1 MRTPELKPLRI
12 GEILDVSIKIYLR
25 NALTFMAMVA
35 IAVLPVMFIGTLA
48 LLSIAPDLSG
58 VVTESE
64 INAFVGGAIV
74 IAIIQFI
81 GGLIATGACFKGVGE
96 AYLGKTPRTGE
107 SVRFAAKK
115 AHSLLWILFLTLLFI
130 ALALFAAALPLA
142 LFAQGS
148 DAGAVILGI
157 AFLVVFAYLAVK
169 LSLGIAALLAEGL
182 RGTEAMVR
190 SWGLVTGR
198 WWATFAVLFVAIL
211 LIRIVGFI
219 FDLVFDPLI
228 TVEPGE
234 TITSLTGLIVWNQ
247 IVGFIVGVLTQPF
260 LSAVVAI
267 AYFDLR
273 VRKEGYDLE
282 LLARQIGEAPPTQPT
297 GPTTIEEPSSP
308 RLPPP
313 PPPPPFPTGRSPRM
327 PE

>member
-35 IAVLPVMFIGTLA
+35 MAVLPVMFIGTLA

-58 VVTESE
+58 VVTESDV
-64 INAFVGGAIV
+64 NAFVGGAIV
-74 IAIIQFI
+74 IAILQFI
-81 GGLIATGACFKGVGE
+81 GGLIATGACFKGVGDS
-96 AYLGKTPRTGE
+96 YLGKTPGAGE

-130 ALALFAAALPLA
+130 AIAMFAAALPLG
-142 LFAQGS
+142 LVAQGS
-148 DAGAVILGI
+148 EAGVII
-157 AFLVVFAYLAVK
+157 ATIVFLVLFTYLAVN
-169 LSLGIAALLAEGL
+169 LFFGIAALLAEGL
-182 RGTEAMVR
+182 PGTQAMVR
-190 SWGLVTGR
+190 SWGLVKGR
-198 WWATFAVLFVAIL
+198 WWATFAVLVVAFL
-211 LIRIVGFI
+211 LTQIVGFV

-234 TITSLTGLIVWNQ
+234 TITSLTGVIVWSQ

-260 LSAVVAI
+260 LAAVVAI

-282 LLARQIGEAPPTQPT
+282 LLARQIGEAPPAQPSEA
-297 GPTTIEEPSSP
+297 TTTEQHLSP
-308 RLPPP
+308 RRPPP
-313 PPPPPFPTGRSPRM
+313 PPPP
-327 PE
+327 E

>member
-12 GEILDVSIKIYLR
+12 GEILDVSLKIYLR

-64 INAFVGGAIV
+64 VNAFVGGAIV

-96 AYLGKTPRTGE
+96 SYLGKTPRTGE

-115 AHSLLWILFLTLLFI
+115 AHSLLWILFLTLLLI
-130 ALALFAAALPLA
+130 ALALFAAALPLG

-148 DAGAVILGI
+148 DVGAIIAVIAVLVLFTYLGVNL
-157 AFLVVFAYLAVK
+157 FF
-169 LSLGIAALLAEGL
+169 GIAALLAEGL
-182 RGTEAMVR
+182 PGTEAMVR
-190 SWGLVTGR
+190 SWGLVKGR

-234 TITSLTGLIVWNQ
+234 TITSLTGLILWNQ
-247 IVGFIVGVLTQPF
+247 IVGFIVGVLTLPF
-260 LSAVVAI
+260 LAAVVAI

-282 LLARQIGEAPPTQPT
+282 LLARQIGEAPPTQPM

-308 RLPPP
+308 RRPPP
-313 PPPPPFPTGRSPRM
+313 PPPPESLSP
-327 PE
+327 